1 MINSDT
7 ISTTDSDQG
16 KSPATEPA
24 VEEIKADLKPVDQ
37 SSSPVNEPEQGS
49 EANVPNRES
58 SLTRRALLHKA
69 GWAVPVILAVGL
81 PSTVLAGIT
90 SPSGRHDHKPNHHF
104 DNWPKKNHWPDSDK
118 KHWPDSDKKHW
129 PDSDKT
135 KSTGP
140 TLTRSAG
147 PTLTRSTGPTLTRS
161 AGPTLTRS
169 GPRPTRSIGP
179 TLTTK
184 STGSTPSRS
193 TLISTGYGGN

>member
-37 SSSPVNEPEQGS
+37 SSSPVNELEQGS

-129 PDSDKT
+129 PDSDKKHWPDSDKKHWPDT
-135 KSTGP
+135 DKKHSPDSDKKRWPDTDKKHWP
-140 TLTRSAG
+140 DADNKKHWLDTVKKHPYFDRLWW
-147 PTLTRSTGPTLTRS
+147 
-161 AGPTLTRS
+161 
-169 GPRPTRSIGP
+169 
-179 TLTTK
+179 
-184 STGSTPSRS
+184 
-193 TLISTGYGGN
+193 